1 MSRYIVRRLLGAIPL
16 VLGIATLLF
25 FVLSI
30 APGDPALYLV
40 RPGMSA
46 ATIAQIRANFGLDQP
61 LLLRY
66 VKWLGALLHGDFG
79 YSFSYGIPVVDVIRR
94 LLPHT
99 LLLSG
104 SALVLSFVF
113 GIAVGVL
120 QAVRHRTRTDSAL
133 SALLLFF
140 YSMPSFWLALM
151 LVLVLAVFPSSVW
164 HWPFWFPAS
173 GPTSTDYVALGT
185 VGRILDRIWHLTLP
199 VLSLTLVLTAGIARF
214 MRTSMLDVVRQ
225 DYIRTAR
232 AKGLPER
239 TVVLKHALRNAL
251 IPVVTLGGLYIPLL
265 FGGTVFIE
273 TVFALPG
280 MGLAI
285 YNAITSSDYPLVLGT
300 TFLFAAMVVVGNLL
314 ADILYAVVDPRI
326 RHG

>member
-1 MSRYIVRRLLGAIPL
+1 MSRYIARRLLGAIPL

-30 APGDPALYLV
+30 APGDPALYFV
-40 RPGMSA
+40 RPGMTA
-46 ATIAQIRANFGLDQP
+46 ATIAQLRANFGLDQP
-61 LLLRY
+61 LLVRY
-66 VKWLGALLHGDFG
+66 VKWLGALLQGDFG
-79 YSFSYGIPVVDVIRR
+79 YSFLYRIPVVDVIRG

-104 SALVLSFVF
+104 SALVLSFLL
-113 GIAVGVL
+113 GIATGVV

-151 LVLVLAVFPSSVW
+151 LVLVFGVFARSVW

-173 GPTSTDYVALGT
+173 GPTSADYAMLGT
-185 VGRILDRIWHLTLP
+185 FARILDRIWHLALP

-285 YNAITSSDYPLVLGT
+285 YQAINASDYPLVLGT
-300 TFLFAAMVVVGNLL
+300 TFLFATMVVVGNLL